1 MGDYQ
6 ANVALANS
14 NTIVQVNNLERQTPT
29 DRLEQVLNRLIADQR
44 REQQEAQVVEAEST
58 DA

>member
-1 MGDYQ
+1 
-6 ANVALANS
+6 
-14 NTIVQVNNLERQTPT
+14 VQVNNLERQTPT

-58 DA
+58 ESSVKN